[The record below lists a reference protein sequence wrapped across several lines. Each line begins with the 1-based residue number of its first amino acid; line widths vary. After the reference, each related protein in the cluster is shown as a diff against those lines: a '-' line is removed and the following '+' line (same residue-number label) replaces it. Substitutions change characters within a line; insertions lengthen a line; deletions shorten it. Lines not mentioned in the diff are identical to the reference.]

1 MLYFSFCYIIIKN
14 KGGAFMQKKPNVLF
28 IITDDQRFDTINAL
42 GNSEIITPN
51 LDRLAQR
58 GTSFVR
64 AHIAGGTCGAVCM
77 PSRAMVLSGRNPFH
91 LEELGGNIPPEHKTL
106 AETFKNNGYETIGL
120 GKWHNGCPAYARSFT
135 QGAKIFFGG
144 MWDHWNV
151 PTCRYDPT
159 GEYDNVINFVVDFYS
174 DNHPQPQHCDE
185 FDAGKHSSTLLTD
198 AAINLLN
205 ENAGKDKPFFMY
217 LAYLA
222 PHDPR
227 TMPDSF
233 REMYDPEK
241 ITLPPNF
248 QQIIDT
254 NYPLMVHRDEHL
266 AAYPREEKEIKRHIA
281 EYFAMITHLDY
292 EIGRLLDTLHQS
304 GEEDNTII
312 VFTGDNGLAVGQ
324 HGWLGKEDIYE
335 HGVRVPLIMAGPG
348 IAENARNDAYV
359 YIYDI
364 FPTLCEKT
372 GLEIPS
378 SVDGKS
384 FAQLLDGNHGDTF
397 RDELYLIFD
406 KFVRGVKDENY
417 KLIEYRNGDSEED
430 KWTFLY
436 DIKNDPWETRNLAGC
451 EEYKDKVN
459 EMREKI
465 LKHRDDWEEQTH
477 PWGVDFWHR
486 F

>member
-1 MLYFSFCYIIIKN
+1 M
-14 KGGAFMQKKPNVLF
+14 AKKPNVLF
-28 IITDDQRFDTINAL
+28 IVTDDQRWDTIHAL
-42 GNSEIITPN
+42 GNKEIITPN
-51 LDRLAQR
+51 LDNLAER

-77 PSRAMVLSGRNPFH
+77 PSRAMILSGRNPFH
-91 LEELGGNIPPEHKTL
+91 LEELGGNIPAEHKTL

-135 QGAKIFFGG
+135 QGSKIFFGG

-159 GEYDNVINFVVDFYS
+159 GKYDNVINFVVDFYN
-174 DNHPQPQHCDE
+174 DNHPQSQHCDE
-185 FDAGKHSSTLLTD
+185 FDPGKHSSTLLTD
-198 AAINLLN
+198 AAIEMLN
-205 ENAGKDKPFFMY
+205 KNVGGEKPFFMY
-217 LAYLA
+217 LAFLA

-227 TMPDSF
+227 TMPDEF
-233 REMYDPEK
+233 RKMYDPDK

-248 QQIIDT
+248 QEIIDT

-292 EIGRLLDTLHQS
+292 EIGRLLNALHES

-335 HGVRVPLIMAGPG
+335 HGVRIPLIMAGPE
-348 IAENARNDAYV
+348 IAGNVRNDAYV
-359 YIYDI
+359 YLYDI
-364 FPTLCEKT
+364 FPTLCEKV
-372 GLEIPS
+372 GIPVPE

-384 FAQLLDGNHGDTF
+384 FAHLLDGNHGENF

-406 KFVRGVKDENY
+406 NFVRGVKDDNY
-417 KLIEYRNGDSEED
+417 KLIEYRNGDTPED

-436 DIKNDPWETRNLAGC
+436 DIKNDPWEIVNLANDK
-451 EEYKDKVN
+451 EYEN
-459 EMREKI
+459 IICEMRQKI
-465 LKHRDDWEEQTH
+465 LKHRDEWEEESH
-477 PWGVDFWHR
+477 PWGKDFWKR

>member
-1 MLYFSFCYIIIKN
+1 MN
-14 KGGAFMQKKPNVLF
+14 KKPNILF
-28 IITDDQRFDTINAL
+28 IVTDDQRFDTIHAL

-51 LDRLAQR
+51 LDRLAAR

-77 PSRAMVLSGRNPFH
+77 PSRAMILSGRNPFH
-91 LEELGGNIPPEHKTL
+91 LEELGGNIPQEHKTL
-106 AETFKNNGYETIGL
+106 AETFRNNGYETIGL

-151 PTCRYDPT
+151 PTCRFDPT
-159 GEYDNVINFVVDFYS
+159 GKYDNVINFVVDFYS
-174 DNHPQPQHCDE
+174 DNHPQQQHCDE
-185 FDAGKHSSTLLTD
+185 FDPGKHSSTLLTD
-198 AAINLLN
+198 SAIELLKAN
-205 ENAGKDKPFFMY
+205 VNKENPFFMY

-248 QQIIDT
+248 QEIIDT
-254 NYPLMVHRDEHL
+254 NYPLMVHRDESL
-266 AAYPREEKEIKRHIA
+266 AAYPRDEKEIRRHIA

-292 EIGRLLDTLHQS
+292 EIGRLLDALHES
-304 GEEDNTII
+304 GEEDNTVI

-335 HGVRVPLIMAGPG
+335 HGVRIPLIMAGPG
-348 IAENARNDAYV
+348 IAENRRNDAYV
-359 YIYDI
+359 YLYDI
-364 FPTLCEKT
+364 FPTLCEKV
-372 GLEIPS
+372 GIEIPY

-384 FAQLLDGNHGDTF
+384 FVQLLDGEHGDSF
-397 RDELYLIFD
+397 REELYLIFD
-406 KFVRGVKDENY
+406 KFVRGVKDDNY

-436 DIKNDPWETRNLAGC
+436 DIKNDPWETKNLATD
-451 EEYKDKVN
+451 EKYKDKVE
-459 EMREKI
+459 EMRKKI
-465 LKHRDDWEEQTH
+465 IRHRDEWEEQSH
-477 PWGVDFWHR
+477 PWGVDFWNR

>member
-1 MLYFSFCYIIIKN
+1 
-14 KGGAFMQKKPNVLF
+14 MQKKPNVLF

-174 DNHPQPQHCDE
+174 DNHPQSQHCDE
-185 FDAGKHSSTLLTD
+185 FDPGKHSSTLLTD
-198 AAINLLN
+198 AAIDLLN

-233 REMYDPEK
+233 REMYDPKK

-266 AAYPREEKEIKRHIA
+266 AAYPREEGEIKRHIA

-348 IAENARNDAYV
+348 IAENVRNDAYV
-359 YIYDI
+359 YLYDI
-364 FPTLCEKT
+364 FPTLCEKI

-384 FAQLLDGNHGDTF
+384 FAKLLDGNHGDTF

-406 KFVRGVKDENY
+406 NFVRGVKDENY

-451 EEYKDKVN
+451 EEYKDKIN

-465 LKHRDDWEEQTH
+465 LKHRDEWEEQTH
-477 PWGVDFWHR
+477 PWGVDFWER

>member
-1 MLYFSFCYIIIKN
+1 MK
-14 KGGAFMQKKPNVLF
+14 KKPNVLF
-28 IITDDQRFDTINAL
+28 IITDDQRFDTIHAL

-51 LDRLAQR
+51 LDNLASR

-91 LEELGGNIPPEHKTL
+91 LEELGGNIPPQHKTL
-106 AETFKNNGYETIGL
+106 AENFKNNGYETIGL

-151 PTCRYDPT
+151 PTCRYDQT
-159 GEYDNVINFVVDFYS
+159 GEYDNVINFVVDFFK
-174 DNHPQPQHCDE
+174 DNQPLAQHCDE
-185 FDAGKHSSTLLTD
+185 FEPGKHSSTLLTD
-198 AAINLLN
+198 AAIDLLN
-205 ENAGKDKPFFMY
+205 KNAGGEKPFFMY

-227 TMPDSF
+227 TMPDEF
-233 REMYDPEK
+233 RDMYDPEN

-248 QQIIDT
+248 QEIIDT

-266 AAYPREEKEIKRHIA
+266 AEYPRKESEIKRHIA
-281 EYFAMITHLDY
+281 EYYAMITHLDF
-292 EIGRLLDTLHQS
+292 EIGRLLDALHQS
-304 GEEDNTII
+304 GEEDNTIV

-335 HGVRVPLIMAGPG
+335 HGIRVPLIMAGPG
-348 IAENARNDAYV
+348 IKENVRNDAYV
-359 YIYDI
+359 YLYDI
-364 FPTLCEKT
+364 FPTLCEKVGIT
-372 GLEIPS
+372 IPE

-384 FAQLLDGNHGDTF
+384 FVQLLDGEHGESF

-406 KFVRGVKDENY
+406 EFVRGVKNDHY
-417 KLIEYRNGDSEED
+417 KLIEYRNGDEDGD

-436 DIKNDPWETRNLAGC
+436 DIKNDPWETENLAFRD
-451 EEYKDKVN
+451 EYQSLVA
-459 EMREKI
+459 EFREKI
-465 LKHRDDWEEQTH
+465 IKHRDDWEEQSH
-477 PWGVDFWHR
+477 PWGVNFWKR

>member
-1 MLYFSFCYIIIKN
+1 MN
-14 KGGAFMQKKPNVLF
+14 KKPNVLF
-28 IITDDQRFDTINAL
+28 IVTDDQRFDTIHAL
-42 GNSEIITPN
+42 GNNEIITPN
-51 LDRLAQR
+51 LDKLVAR

-77 PSRAMVLSGRNPFH
+77 PSRAMILSGRNPFH
-91 LEELGGNIPPEHKTL
+91 LEELGGNIPEQHKTM

-120 GKWHNGCPAYARSFT
+120 GKWHNGCPSYARSFT

-174 DNHPQPQHCDE
+174 DNRPQKQHCDE
-185 FDAGKHSSTLLTD
+185 FDPGKHSSTLLTD
-198 AAINLLN
+198 SAIELLN
-205 ENAGKDKPFFMY
+205 KNAGSDKPFFMY

-227 TMPDSF
+227 TMPDEF
-233 REMYDPEK
+233 RKMYNEED

-248 QQIIDT
+248 QEIIDT

-266 AAYPREEKEIKRHIA
+266 ASYPRDEKEIKRHIA

-292 EIGRLLDTLHQS
+292 EIGRLLDALKES
-304 GEEDNTII
+304 GEEDNTVI

-335 HGVRVPLIMAGPG
+335 HGVRIPLILAGPG
-348 IAENARNDAYV
+348 IAQNKRNDAYV
-359 YIYDI
+359 YLYDV
-364 FPTLCEKT
+364 FPTLCDK
-372 GLEIPS
+372 LNIDIPS

-384 FAQLLDGNHGDTF
+384 FVSLLDGEHGETF
-397 RDELYLIFD
+397 REELYLIFD
-406 KFVRGVKDENY
+406 NFVRGVKDQNY

-436 DIKNDPWETRNLAGC
+436 DIKNDPWETVNLADDDNF
-451 EEYKDKVN
+451 KDIVN
-459 EMREKI
+459 EMRRKI
-465 LKHRDDWEEQTH
+465 IRHRDEWEEQSH
-477 PWGVDFWHR
+477 PWGVDFWKR

>member
-1 MLYFSFCYIIIKN
+1 MH
-14 KGGAFMQKKPNVLF
+14 KKPNILF
-28 IITDDQRFDTINAL
+28 IVTDDQRWDTISAL
-42 GNSEIITPN
+42 GNKEIITPN
-51 LDRLAQR
+51 LDKLVKR

-77 PSRAMVLSGRNPFH
+77 PSRAMILSGRNPFH

-159 GEYDNVINFVVDFYS
+159 GKYDNTINFVVDFYK
-174 DNHPQPQHCDE
+174 DNNPQAQHCDE
-185 FDAGKHSSTLLTD
+185 FDPGKHSSTLLTD

-205 ENAGKDKPFFMY
+205 ENVGKEKPFFMY

-227 TMPDSF
+227 TMPDEF
-233 REMYDPEK
+233 RQMYDPDK

-248 QQIIDT
+248 QEIIDT

-266 AAYPREEKEIKRHIA
+266 AAYPRKKDEVRRHIA

-335 HGVRVPLIMAGPG
+335 HGVRIPLILAGPG
-348 IAENARNDAYV
+348 IAQNTKNDAYV
-359 YIYDI
+359 YLYDI
-364 FPTLCEKT
+364 FPTLCEKV
-372 GLEIPS
+372 GIELPD

-384 FAQLLDGNHGDTF
+384 FAHLLDGQHGDSF

-406 KFVRGVKDENY
+406 QFVRGVKDNEF
-417 KLIEYRNGDSEED
+417 KLIEYRNGDKEED

-436 DIKNDPWETRNLAGC
+436 NIKNDPWETNNLADC
-451 EEYKDKVN
+451 EEYKEKIS
-459 EMREKI
+459 EMREKM
-465 LKHRDDWEEQTH
+465 LRHRDEWEEQSH
-477 PWGVDFWHR
+477 PWGTDFWPR

>member
-1 MLYFSFCYIIIKN
+1 MSKR
-14 KGGAFMQKKPNVLF
+14 PNVLF
-28 IITDDQRFDTINAL
+28 IVTDDQRFDTIHAL
-42 GNSEIITPN
+42 GNKEIITPN
-51 LDRLAQR
+51 LDKLAKR

-159 GEYDNVINFVVDFYS
+159 GKYDNVINFVVDFYS
-174 DNHPQPQHCDE
+174 DNTPQPQHCDE
-185 FDAGKHSSTLLTD
+185 FDPGKHSSTLLTD
-198 AAINLLN
+198 SAIELLR
-205 ENAGKDKPFFMY
+205 ENTGKEKPFFMY

-227 TMPDSF
+227 TMPDEF
-233 REMYDPEK
+233 RQMYSADD
-241 ITLPPNF
+241 IILPPNF
-248 QQIIDT
+248 QEIIDT

-266 AAYPREEKEIKRHIA
+266 ASYPRQEDEIKRHIA

-292 EIGRLLDTLHQS
+292 EIGRLLDALHES
-304 GEEDNTII
+304 DEEDNTII

-335 HGVRVPLIMAGPG
+335 HGIRIPLIMAGPE
-348 IAENARNDAYV
+348 IAENTRNDAYV
-359 YIYDI
+359 YLYDI
-364 FPTLCEKT
+364 FPTLCDKV
-372 GLEIPS
+372 GIDVPA

-384 FAQLLDGNHGDTF
+384 FAHLLDGKHGENF

-406 KFVRGVKDENY
+406 KFVRGVKDDNY
-417 KLIEYRNGDSEED
+417 KLIEYRNGDNDED

-436 DIKNDPWETRNLAGC
+436 DIKNDPWETNNLAMA
-451 EEYKDKVN
+451 ESYKEKVM

-465 LKHRDDWEEQTH
+465 LRHRDEWEEQSH
-477 PWGVDFWHR
+477 PWGIDFWER

>member
-1 MLYFSFCYIIIKN
+1 MN
-14 KGGAFMQKKPNVLF
+14 KKPNILF
-28 IITDDQRFDTINAL
+28 IVTDDQRFDTIHAL
-42 GNSEIITPN
+42 GNEEIITPN
-51 LDRLAQR
+51 LDRLAAR

-77 PSRAMVLSGRNPFH
+77 PSRAMILTGRNPFH
-91 LEELGGNIPPEHKTL
+91 LEELGGNIPEEHKTL
-106 AETFKNNGYETIGL
+106 AETFRNNGYETVGL
-120 GKWHNGCPAYARSFT
+120 GKWHNGCPSYARSFT
-135 QGAKIFFGG
+135 QGSKIFFGG

-151 PTCRYDPT
+151 PTCRFDPT
-159 GEYDNVINFVVDFYS
+159 GKYDNTINFVVDFFN
-174 DNHPQPQHCDE
+174 DNKPLQQHCDE
-185 FDAGKHSSTLLTD
+185 FDLGRHSSELLTD
-198 AAINLLN
+198 AAIELLEKN
-205 ENAGKDKPFFMY
+205 VGKDKPLFMY

-227 TMPDSF
+227 TMPDRF

-248 QQIIDT
+248 METIET

-266 AAYPREEKEIKRHIA
+266 AAYPRDEKEIKHHIA

-292 EIGRLLDTLHQS
+292 EIGRLLDALHNS

-335 HGVRVPLIMAGPG
+335 HGVRIPLIMAGPG
-348 IAENARNDAYV
+348 IAENKRNDAYV
-359 YIYDI
+359 YLYDI
-364 FPTLCEKT
+364 FPTLCDKADIDT
-372 GLEIPS
+372 PS
-378 SVDGKS
+378 SVDGRS
-384 FAQLLDGNHGDTF
+384 FAHLLDGNHGEVF

-406 KFVRGVKDENY
+406 KFVRGVKDNKY

-430 KWTFLY
+430 RWTFLY
-436 DIKNDPWETRNLAGC
+436 NIENDPWETVNLAQD
-451 EEYKDKVN
+451 ENYKEKIS
-459 EMREKI
+459 EMREKL
-465 LKHRDDWEEQTH
+465 LKHRDEWEEQSH
-477 PWGVDFWHR
+477 PWGVDFWKR

>member
-1 MLYFSFCYIIIKN
+1 MS
-14 KGGAFMQKKPNVLF
+14 KKPNVLF
-28 IITDDQRFDTINAL
+28 IVTDDQRWDTIHAL
-42 GNSEIITPN
+42 GNKEIITPN
-51 LDRLAQR
+51 LDKLAQR

-77 PSRAMVLSGRNPFH
+77 PSRAMILSGRNPFH

-135 QGAKIFFGG
+135 QGSKIFFGG

-159 GEYDNVINFVVDFYS
+159 GEYDNVINFVVDFYN
-174 DNHPQPQHCDE
+174 DNHPQAQHCDE
-185 FDAGKHSSTLLTD
+185 FDPGKHSSTLLTD
-198 AAINLLN
+198 AAIEMLN
-205 ENAGKDKPFFMY
+205 KNVGGEKPFFMY
-217 LAYLA
+217 LAFLA

-227 TMPDSF
+227 TMPDEF
-233 REMYDPEK
+233 RKMYDPEK

-248 QQIIDT
+248 QEIIDT

-266 AAYPREEKEIKRHIA
+266 AAYPRNEKEIKSHIA

-292 EIGRLLDTLHQS
+292 EIGRLLDALHQS
-304 GEEDNTII
+304 GKEDNTII

-335 HGVRVPLIMAGPG
+335 HGVRIPLIMAGPE
-348 IAENARNDAYV
+348 IAENVRNDAYV
-359 YIYDI
+359 YLYDI
-364 FPTLCEKT
+364 FPTLCEKV
-372 GLEIPS
+372 GIDVPN

-384 FAQLLDGNHGDTF
+384 FAHLLDGNHGESF

-406 KFVRGVKDENY
+406 NFVRGVKDENY
-417 KLIEYRNGDSEED
+417 KLIEYRNGDEEAD

-436 DIKNDPWETRNLAGC
+436 DIKNDPWETVNLANS
-451 EEYKDKVN
+451 EEYKDKVQ

-465 LKHRDDWEEQTH
+465 LKHRDEWEEQSH
-477 PWGVDFWHR
+477 PWGIDFWAR

>member
-1 MLYFSFCYIIIKN
+1 
-14 KGGAFMQKKPNVLF
+14 MQKKPNVLF
-28 IITDDQRFDTINAL
+28 IVTDDQRWDTIHAL
-42 GNSEIITPN
+42 GNKEIITPN
-51 LDRLAQR
+51 LDKLAER
-58 GTSFVR
+58 GTAFVR

-91 LEELGGNIPPEHKTL
+91 LEELGGNIPTEHKTL
-106 AETFKNNGYETIGL
+106 AETFRNNGYETIGL

-159 GEYDNVINFVVDFYS
+159 GKYDNVINFVVDFYG

-185 FDAGKHSSTLLTD
+185 FDPGKHSSELLTD
-198 AAINLLN
+198 AAINLLS
-205 ENAGKDKPFFMY
+205 ENAGKEKPFFMY

-227 TMPDSF
+227 TMPDKF
-233 REMYDPEK
+233 RQMYDPEK

-248 QQIIDT
+248 QEIIDT

-266 AAYPREEKEIKRHIA
+266 AAYPRNKDEIKCHIA
-281 EYFAMITHLDY
+281 EYFAMITHLDS
-292 EIGRLLDTLHQS
+292 EIGRLLDALHQS
-304 GEEDNTII
+304 GEEENTIV

-335 HGVRVPLIMAGPG
+335 HGVRVPLILAGPG
-348 IAENARNDAYV
+348 IAQNKTNDAYV
-359 YIYDI
+359 YLYDI
-364 FPTLCEKT
+364 FPTLCEKAGIDT
-372 GLEIPS
+372 PD

-384 FAQLLDGNHGDTF
+384 FAHLLDGQHGENF
-397 RDELYLIFD
+397 RKELYLIFD
-406 KFVRGVKDENY
+406 QFVRGVKDNQF
-417 KLIEYRNGDSEED
+417 KLIEYRNGDAQED

-436 DIKNDPWETRNLAGC
+436 DIKNDPWETENLAEK
-451 EEYKDKVN
+451 EEFKEKVN
-459 EMREKI
+459 EMREKM
-465 LKHRDDWEEQTH
+465 LRHRDDWEEQSH
-477 PWGVDFWHR
+477 PWGTDFWPR

>member
-1 MLYFSFCYIIIKN
+1 MS
-14 KGGAFMQKKPNVLF
+14 KKPNVLF
-28 IITDDQRFDTINAL
+28 IVTDDQRFDTIHAL
-42 GNSEIITPN
+42 GNNEIITPN
-51 LDRLAQR
+51 LDKLTFR

-77 PSRAMVLSGRNPFH
+77 PSRAMIMSGRNPFH
-91 LEELGGNIPPEHKTL
+91 LEELGGNIPEEHKTL
-106 AETFKNNGYETIGL
+106 AETFKNNGYHTIGL

-151 PTCRYDPT
+151 PTCRFDPT
-159 GEYDNVINFVVDFYS
+159 GKYDNIINFVVDFYK
-174 DNHPQPQHCDE
+174 DNQPQPQHCDE
-185 FDAGKHSSTLLTD
+185 FDPGKHSSTLLTD
-198 AAINLLN
+198 SAIELLKK
-205 ENAGKDKPFFMY
+205 NAGKENPFFMY
-217 LAYLA
+217 LAFLA

-227 TMPDSF
+227 TMPDKF

-248 QQIIDT
+248 QEIIHT
-254 NYPLMVHRDEHL
+254 NYPLMIHRDEHL
-266 AAYPREEKEIKRHIA
+266 AAYPRDEKEIRRHIA

-292 EIGRLLDTLHQS
+292 EIGRLFDALHES

-335 HGVRVPLIMAGPG
+335 HGIRIPLIMAGPG
-348 IAENARNDAYV
+348 IAKNQRNDAYV
-359 YIYDI
+359 YLYDV
-364 FPTLCEKT
+364 FPTLCEKV
-372 GLEIPS
+372 GIDIPS

-384 FAQLLDGNHGDTF
+384 FAHLLDGEHGESF

-417 KLIEYRNGDSEED
+417 KLIEYRNGDEEED

-436 DIKNDPWETRNLAGC
+436 DIINDPWETKNLADD
-451 EEYKDKVN
+451 ENYKNKVN
-459 EMREKI
+459 EMRAKI
-465 LKHRDDWEEQTH
+465 IKHRDEWEEQSH
-477 PWGVDFWHR
+477 PWGVDFWKR

>member
-1 MLYFSFCYIIIKN
+1 MN
-14 KGGAFMQKKPNVLF
+14 KKPNVLF
-28 IITDDQRFDTINAL
+28 IVTDDQRFDTIHAL
-42 GNSEIITPN
+42 GNDAIITPN
-51 LDRLAQR
+51 LDKLASR

-64 AHIAGGTCGAVCM
+64 AHISGGTCGAVCM
-77 PSRAMVLSGRNPFH
+77 PSRAMILSGRNPFH

-106 AETFKNNGYETIGL
+106 AETFKNYGYETIGL

-159 GEYDNVINFVVDFYS
+159 GKYDNVINFVVDFYK

-185 FDAGKHSSTLLTD
+185 VDPGKHSSTLLTD
-198 AAINLLN
+198 AAIELLGK
-205 ENAGKDKPFFMY
+205 NAGKDKPFFMY

-227 TMPDSF
+227 TMPESF
-233 REMYDPEK
+233 REMYDEDN
-241 ITLPPNF
+241 IALPPNF
-248 QQIIDT
+248 QELIDT
-254 NYPLMVHRDEHL
+254 NYPLMVHRDEAL
-266 AAYPREEKEIKRHIA
+266 AAYPRDEKEIKHHIA

-292 EIGRLLDTLHQS
+292 EIGRLLDALHES

-335 HGVRVPLIMAGPG
+335 HGVRIPLIMAGPG
-348 IAENARNDAYV
+348 IAENTRNDAYV
-359 YIYDI
+359 YLYDI
-364 FPTLCEKT
+364 FPTLCENI
-372 GLEIPS
+372 GIEIPA
-378 SVDGKS
+378 SVDGRS
-384 FAQLLDGNHGDTF
+384 FADLLDGEHGESF

-406 KFVRGVKDENY
+406 QFVRGVKDDRY
-417 KLIEYRNGDSEED
+417 KLIEYRNGDDEGD

-436 DIKNDPWETRNLAGC
+436 DIKNDPWETRNLASD
-451 EEYKDKVN
+451 ENYKDKIA
-459 EMREKI
+459 EMRKKI
-465 LKHRDDWEEQTH
+465 LSHRDEWEEQAH
-477 PWGVDFWHR
+477 PWGVDFWKR

>member
-1 MLYFSFCYIIIKN
+1 MSKR
-14 KGGAFMQKKPNVLF
+14 PNVLF
-28 IITDDQRFDTINAL
+28 IVTDDQRFDTIHTL
-42 GNSEIITPN
+42 GNNEIITPN
-51 LDRLAQR
+51 LDRLASR

-77 PSRAMVLSGRNPFH
+77 PSRAMIMSGRNPFH
-91 LEELGGNIPPEHKTL
+91 LEGLGGNIPEEHKTV

-151 PTCRYDPT
+151 PTCHFDPT
-159 GEYDNVINFVVDFYS
+159 GKYDNVINFVVDFYKE
-174 DNHPQPQHCDE
+174 NHPQGQHCDE
-185 FDAGKHSSTLLTD
+185 FDPGKHSSTLLTD
-198 AAINLLN
+198 AAIELLN
-205 ENAGKDKPFFMY
+205 KNTNQEKPFFMY

-227 TMPDSF
+227 TMPDEF
-233 REMYDPEK
+233 RDMYDPEK

-248 QQIIDT
+248 RQIIDT

-266 AAYPREEKEIKRHIA
+266 AAYPRDEKEIRRHIA
-281 EYFAMITHLDY
+281 EYFAMITHLDH
-292 EIGRLLDTLHQS
+292 EIGRLLDTLKES

-335 HGVRVPLIMAGPG
+335 HGIRIPLIMAGPG
-348 IAENARNDAYV
+348 IAKGRRNDAYV
-359 YIYDI
+359 YLYDV
-364 FPTLCEKT
+364 FPTLCEKA
-372 GLEIPS
+372 GMDIPD

-384 FAQLLDGNHGDTF
+384 FAHLLDGEHGESF

-406 KFVRGVKDENY
+406 QFVRGVKDENY
-417 KLIEYRNGDSEED
+417 KLIEYRNGDGEED

-436 DIKNDPWETRNLAGC
+436 DIKSDPWETVNLA
-451 EEYKDKVN
+451 KDEGYQAKVD

-465 LKHRDDWEEQTH
+465 LKHRDEWEEQSH
-477 PWGVDFWHR
+477 PWGVDFWKR

>member
-1 MLYFSFCYIIIKN
+1 MN
-14 KGGAFMQKKPNVLF
+14 QKPNILF
-28 IITDDQRFDTINAL
+28 IVTDDQRFDTIHAL
-42 GNSEIITPN
+42 GNKEIITPN
-51 LDRLAQR
+51 LDKLAQR

-77 PSRAMVLSGRNPFH
+77 PSRAMILSGRNPFH
-91 LEELGGNIPPEHKTL
+91 LEELGGNIPEHHKTL

-151 PTCRYDPT
+151 PTCRFDPT
-159 GEYDNVINFVVDFYS
+159 GKYDNVINFVVDFYS
-174 DNHPQPQHCDE
+174 DNHPQEQHCDE
-185 FDAGKHSSTLLTD
+185 FDPGKHSSTLLTD
-198 AAINLLN
+198 SAIELLN
-205 ENAGKDKPFFMY
+205 ENANKDKPFFMY

-227 TMPDSF
+227 TMPDEF

-241 ITLPPNF
+241 IDLPPNF
-248 QQIIDT
+248 QEIIDT

-281 EYFAMITHLDY
+281 EYFAMITHLDF
-292 EIGRLLDTLHQS
+292 EIGRLLDALKES

-335 HGVRVPLIMAGPG
+335 HGVRIPLIMAGPG
-348 IAENARNDAYV
+348 IAKNQRNDAYV
-359 YIYDI
+359 YLYDI
-364 FPTLCEKT
+364 FPTLCEKV
-372 GLEIPS
+372 GIDIPS

-384 FAQLLDGNHGDTF
+384 FAKLLDGEHGETF
-397 RDELYLIFD
+397 RNELYLIFD

-417 KLIEYRNGDSEED
+417 KLIEYRNGDNMED

-436 DIKNDPWETRNLAGC
+436 DINNDPWETKNLANN
-451 EEYKDKVN
+451 ENYKDKVN

-465 LKHRDDWEEQTH
+465 IKHRDEWEEQSH
-477 PWGVDFWHR
+477 PWGVDFWNR

>member
-1 MLYFSFCYIIIKN
+1 MS
-14 KGGAFMQKKPNVLF
+14 KKPNILF
-28 IITDDQRFDTINAL
+28 IVTDDQRFDTIHAL
-42 GNSEIITPN
+42 GNKEIITPN
-51 LDRLAQR
+51 LDKLAKR

-77 PSRAMVLSGRNPFH
+77 PSRAMILSGRNPFH
-91 LEELGGNIPPEHKTL
+91 LEELGGNIPEQHKTL

-151 PTCRYDPT
+151 PTCRFDPT
-159 GEYDNVINFVVDFYS
+159 GKYDNAINFVVDFYS
-174 DNHPQPQHCDE
+174 DNHPQEQHCDE
-185 FDAGKHSSTLLTD
+185 FDPGKHSSSLLTD
-198 AAINLLN
+198 SAIELLN
-205 ENAGKDKPFFMY
+205 ENANKDKPFFMY

-227 TMPDSF
+227 TMPDEF

-241 ITLPPNF
+241 IELPPNF
-248 QQIIDT
+248 QEIIDT

-281 EYFAMITHLDY
+281 EYFAMITHLDF
-292 EIGRLLDTLHQS
+292 EIGRLLDALKES
-304 GEEDNTII
+304 GEEENTII

-335 HGVRVPLIMAGPG
+335 HGVRIPLIMAGPG
-348 IAENARNDAYV
+348 IAKDQRNDAYV
-359 YIYDI
+359 YLYDI
-364 FPTLCEKT
+364 FPTLCEKV
-372 GLEIPS
+372 GIDIPS
-378 SVDGKS
+378 SVDGNS
-384 FAQLLDGNHGDTF
+384 FAKLLDGEHGENF

-406 KFVRGVKDENY
+406 NFVRGVKDENY
-417 KLIEYRNGDSEED
+417 KLIEYRNGDNEED

-436 DIKNDPWETRNLAGC
+436 DIKNDPWETINLAND
-451 EEYKDKVN
+451 ESYKDKVN

-465 LKHRDDWEEQTH
+465 IKHRDEWEEQSH
-477 PWGVDFWHR
+477 PWGKDFWKR

>member
-1 MLYFSFCYIIIKN
+1 MIN
-14 KGGAFMQKKPNVLF
+14 AMKKTNVLF
-28 IITDDQRFDTINAL
+28 IITDDQRFDTIHAL
-42 GNSEIITPN
+42 GNDEIITPN
-51 LDRLAQR
+51 LDRLVER
-58 GTSFVR
+58 GTAFTR

-91 LEELGGNIPPEHKTL
+91 LEELGGNIPSQHKTIG
-106 AETFKNNGYETIGL
+106 EVFKANGYETIGL

-159 GEYDNVINFVVDFYS
+159 GEYDNVINFVVDFFK
-174 DNHPQPQHCDE
+174 DNEPLAQHCDE
-185 FDAGKHSSTLLTD
+185 FSPGKHSSTLLTD
-198 AAINLLN
+198 AAIDLLK

-241 ITLPPNF
+241 IKLPPNF
-248 QQIIDT
+248 QEVIDT

-266 AAYPREEKEIKRHIA
+266 AAYPRKESEIKKHIA
-281 EYFAMITHLDY
+281 EYFAMITHLDS
-292 EIGRLLDTLHQS
+292 EIGRLLDALRES
-304 GEEDNTII
+304 GEEENTIV

-335 HGVRVPLIMAGPG
+335 HGVRVPLVMAGPG
-348 IAENARNDAYV
+348 IAENKRNEAYV
-359 YIYDI
+359 YLYDI
-364 FPTLCEKT
+364 FPTLCEKL
-372 GLEIPS
+372 GIEIPE
-378 SVDGKS
+378 SVDGQS
-384 FAQLLDGNHGDTF
+384 FAQLLDGEHGESQ

-406 KFVRGVKDENY
+406 EFVRGVKDNNY
-417 KLIEYRNGDSEED
+417 KLIEYRNGDNEDD

-436 DIKNDPWETRNLAGC
+436 DIKNDPWETNNLAAS
-451 EEYKDKVN
+451 EEYKNKIK
-459 EMREKI
+459 ELREKI
-465 LKHRDDWEEQTH
+465 MEHRDEWDEQAH
-477 PWGVDFWHR
+477 PWGVNFWKR

>member
-1 MLYFSFCYIIIKN
+1 MK
-14 KGGAFMQKKPNVLF
+14 KKPNVLF
-28 IITDDQRFDTINAL
+28 IVTDDQRFDTIHAL
-42 GNSEIITPN
+42 GNKEIITPN
-51 LDRLAQR
+51 LDKLVQR
-58 GTSFVR
+58 GCSFVR

-159 GEYDNVINFVVDFYS
+159 GEYDNVINFVVDFYK
-174 DNHPQPQHCDE
+174 DNHPQQQHCDE
-185 FDAGKHSSTLLTD
+185 FDLGKHSSTLLTD
-198 AAINLLN
+198 ASIELL
-205 ENAGKDKPFFMY
+205 EKNAGQEKPFFMY

-227 TMPDSF
+227 TMPDEF
-233 REMYDPEK
+233 RKMYDAEN

-248 QQIIDT
+248 QEVIDT

-266 AAYPREEKEIKRHIA
+266 ASYPRNEDEIKQHIA

-292 EIGRLLDTLHQS
+292 EIGRLLDALHKS

-335 HGVRVPLIMAGPG
+335 HGVRVPLVIAGPG
-348 IAENARNDAYV
+348 VAENTRNDAYV
-359 YIYDI
+359 YLYDI
-364 FPTLCEKT
+364 FPTLCEKV
-372 GLEIPS
+372 GVEIPE

-384 FAQLLDGNHGDTF
+384 FAHLLDGEHGEKF

-406 KFVRGVKDENY
+406 EFVRGVKDDNY
-417 KLIEYRNGDSEED
+417 KLIEYRNGDKEED

-436 DIKNDPWETRNLAGC
+436 DIKNDPWETENLALKEGY
-451 EEYKDKVN
+451 EDKIK
-459 EMREKI
+459 ELRGKI
-465 LKHRDDWEEQTH
+465 LQHRDSWEEQMH
-477 PWGVDFWHR
+477 PWGTAFWKR